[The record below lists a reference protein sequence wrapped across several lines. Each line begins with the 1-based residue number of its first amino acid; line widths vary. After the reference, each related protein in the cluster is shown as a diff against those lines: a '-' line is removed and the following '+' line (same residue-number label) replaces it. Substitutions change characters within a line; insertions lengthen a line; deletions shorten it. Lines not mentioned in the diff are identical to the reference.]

1 MTGSQI
7 VQKAK
12 AEANSPKDKLISILH
27 ELEEY
32 GTSGAIREAKK
43 LEAIII
49 KLEIWQNS

>member
-27 ELEEY
+27 ELEEC
-32 GTSGAIREAKK
+32 GAIREAKK
-43 LEAIII
+43 LESIII

>member
-12 AEANSPKDKLISILH
+12 AEANSPKHKLISILH
-27 ELEEY
+27 ELEEC
-32 GTSGAIREAKK
+32 GATREAKK
-43 LEAIII
+43 LESIII